1 MTDEAFRV
9 MALATLGALGAL
21 GATSGTV
28 CIFFL
33 RRYRIQL
40 DRAREEL
47 YIMLRQHQ
55 TEYRDGISRVA
66 RAVDFLEKSAH
77 STEDA
82 LRGRLT
88 HSLRA
93 QAIQFLRAGMSPDA
107 AAAAA
112 GVARRDMHLIAKV
125 SRILASSQ

>member
-1 MTDEAFRV
+1 MPDEAFRV

-21 GATSGTV
+21 GATSGGV
-28 CIFFL
+28 CLFFL

-40 DRAREEL
+40 DQAREEL
-47 YIMLRQHQ
+47 QIMLRQHQ
-55 TEYRDGISRVA
+55 TEYQDGISEVA

-88 HSLRA
+88 HSLRS
-93 QAIQFLRAGMSPDA
+93 QAMQFLRAGMSPDTA
-107 AAAAA
+107 AVAA
-112 GVARRDMHLIAKV
+112 GMARRDMHLIAKV
-125 SRILASSQ
+125 SRILSSSP